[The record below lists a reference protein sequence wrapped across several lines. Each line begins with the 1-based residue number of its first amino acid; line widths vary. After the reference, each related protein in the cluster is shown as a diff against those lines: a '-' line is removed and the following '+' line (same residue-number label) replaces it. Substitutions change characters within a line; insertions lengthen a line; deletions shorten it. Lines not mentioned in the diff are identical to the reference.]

1 MPHWITGRGLFYA
14 WALGLAIIVTPWVV
28 LNFERDP
35 SVQSGVTFGAGL
47 VAYVLMGATVAL
59 VYVAHSELAALLSAA
74 REAEISR
81 LTQVEKMEEARM
93 DGLLPFF
100 ELVAVDA
107 RMRELKV
114 KNVCVGPAG
123 QGLVKIWISQ
133 SDGRAPVPGSTDLQ
147 DLDGRLR
154 FLAETGEPH
163 FTASFGP
170 IAAGETKSEPFFE
183 AAGFNDT
190 LQHLVGVPV
199 DAYFVINYEDVFHRP
214 FHVAASRFSLVWN
227 PRPSP

>member
-1 MPHWITGRGLFYA
+1 
-14 WALGLAIIVTPWVV
+14 
-28 LNFERDP
+28 
-35 SVQSGVTFGAGL
+35 
-47 VAYVLMGATVAL
+47 
-59 VYVAHSELAALLSAA
+59 
-74 REAEISR
+74 
-81 LTQVEKMEEARM
+81 M

-114 KNVCVGPAG
+114 KNVGVGPAG

-183 AAGFNDT
+183 EAGFNDT

-214 FHVAASRFSLVWN
+214 FHVHKRQVRAQDDSTADLREPIRPGLEPASFTLT
-227 PRPSP
+227 PGP